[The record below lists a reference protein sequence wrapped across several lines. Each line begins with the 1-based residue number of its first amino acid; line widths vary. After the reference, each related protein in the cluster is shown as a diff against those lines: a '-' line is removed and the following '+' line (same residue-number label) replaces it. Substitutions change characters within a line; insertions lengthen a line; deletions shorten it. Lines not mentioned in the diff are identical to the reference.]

1 MGDWKAS
8 PAAGP
13 LAGEL
18 RPPSDKSITHRAVM
32 LAGLAE
38 GTSRIASPLMGAD
51 ARSTM
56 AAMAAL
62 GAKVAEADGAVEVTG
77 TGELLSPRNPIDCG
91 NAGTLIRLLAGAVCG
106 RGIECVLDGDDS
118 LRSRPMRRI
127 ADPLNSMGA
136 RLSLEDDGTPPV
148 RVGAATGLRRIEY
161 ELPTASAQV
170 KSAVLLAGLV
180 AEGGAKVIEPQA
192 CRDHTE
198 LMLPSFGAE
207 VRREGS
213 AVEVARTERLAAA
226 EIEVPADI
234 SSAAFFI
241 AAASIVPGS
250 DIVLRDVCVN
260 PTRTGIVGIMRRMGA
275 DIELC
280 DERAMGNERV
290 ADVRVRHA
298 KLNGTEIG
306 PEDIPAAIDEL
317 PVILVAAAAADGQTL
332 LHGAAELRAKESDRI
347 AAMATA
353 LSAVGIQASE
363 RPDGMELS
371 GGQASGGRVDSRGD
385 HRIAMAMAAC
395 ALVASGEVLIEDC
408 DNVATSFPGFPEAAA
423 GIGWKVDA
431 C

>member
-8 PAAGP
+8 PAEGP
-13 LAGEL
+13 LTGEL

-38 GTSRIASPLMGAD
+38 GTSRIASPLLGAD

-56 AAMAAL
+56 AAMEAL
-62 GAKVAEADGAVEVTG
+62 GAKVAEAGGAVEVTG
-77 TGELLSPRNPIDCG
+77 TAEPLSPKDPIDCG

-106 RGIECVLDGDDS
+106 RGVECVLDGDDS
-118 LRSRPMRRI
+118 LRARPMKRI

-136 RLSLEDDGTPPV
+136 RLSLADGGTPPV

-180 AEGGAKVIEPQA
+180 AEGGAKVVEPQA

-198 LMLPSFGAE
+198 LILPSFGAD

-213 AVEVARTERLAAA
+213 AVEVARTERLTAA

-260 PTRTGIVGIMRRMGA
+260 PTRTGIIGIMRRMGA
-275 DIELC
+275 DIEVR
-280 DERAMGNERV
+280 DERRMGNERV
-290 ADVRVRHA
+290 ADLRVRHA
-298 KLNGTEIG
+298 NLAGTEIG
-306 PEDIPAAIDEL
+306 PGDIPAAIDEL
-317 PVILVAAAAADGQTL
+317 PVILAAAAAAEGQTL

-347 AAMATA
+347 AAMAAA
-353 LSAVGIQASE
+353 LSAVGIRASE

-371 GGQASGGRVDSRGD
+371 GGQASGGRVDSMGD

-408 DNVATSFPGFPEAAA
+408 DNVATSFPGFPAAAA
-423 GIGWKVDA
+423 GIGWKVEA

>member
-1 MGDWKAS
+1 MGDWIAS
-8 PAAGP
+8 PAGGP

-38 GTSRIASPLMGAD
+38 GTSRIASPLLGAD

-56 AAMAAL
+56 AAMEAL
-62 GAKVAEADGAVEVTG
+62 GAKVTEDGAAVEVTG
-77 TGELLSPRNPIDCG
+77 TGEPQSPKEPVDCG

-106 RGIECVLDGDDS
+106 RGVECVLDGDGS
-118 LRSRPMRRI
+118 LRSRPMGRI

-136 RLSLEDDGTPPV
+136 RIALSDGGTPPV
-148 RVGAATGLRRIEY
+148 RVGSATGLRRIEY

-180 AEGGAKVIEPQA
+180 ADGGARVTEPQA

-198 LMLPSFGAE
+198 LMLPSFGAD

-213 AVEVARTERLAAA
+213 AVEVARTDRLSAA

-241 AAASIVPGS
+241 VAASIVPGS
-250 DIVLRDVCVN
+250 DVVLRDVCVN

-275 DIELC
+275 DLEVRG
-280 DERAMGNERV
+280 DRRMGNERV

-298 KLNGTEIG
+298 RLTGTEIG
-306 PEDIPAAIDEL
+306 PADIPSAIDEL
-317 PVILVAAAAADGQTL
+317 PVILVAAAAADGKTL
-332 LHGAAELRAKESDRI
+332 LHGAEELRAKESDRI
-347 AAMATA
+347 AAMAAA
-353 LSAVGIQASE
+353 LSAVGVKASE
-363 RPDGMELS
+363 RPDGMEID
-371 GGQASGGRVDSRGD
+371 GGRPSEGRVHSRGD

-395 ALVASGEVLIEDC
+395 ALVASGEVRIADC

-423 GIGWKVDA
+423 GLGWSVA
-431 C
+431 AA